1 MKIVTK
7 NAVTC
12 FLNKGNGTFNNT
24 HVVTANEVSK
34 LYLFGNLIAVLEQGV
49 LKVTNAGWFSKTTK
63 ERLNGLPN
71 VNIRQS
77 KGKWYLNDN
86 FWDGKL
92 TTI

>member
-7 NAVTC
+7 NAVNC

-24 HVVTANEVSK
+24 QVVTKNEVSK

-49 LKVTNAGWFSKTTK
+49 LKVTNADWFSKTTK

-71 VNIRQS
+71 VNVRQS

-86 FWDGKL
+86 FWDGKW

>member
-1 MKIVTK
+1 MKIVTQ

-24 HVVTANEVSK
+24 HVVTKNEVSK